1 MQQIIILTFLT
12 AVSSRARLI
21 DVHPS
26 YGTCHDD
33 YPNATSSSTF
43 DKLDIQPYPVP
54 FKERE
59 QLNISVQFTINEM
72 IPSGANITIEIL
84 SRMDSILPIKIPCY
98 KFQNG
103 HFSTSCE
110 FEADYLLD
118 KFSDLLCQDNQT
130 CSTPIQPG
138 VYGGEIPM
146 KYFIPELP
154 DFVAE
159 VVIPPT
165 LPDTWE
171 FRYLVHYEG
180 SIHSCF
186 YADIEIQE
194 PVYDQLAPNI
204 TTAKLEPNI
213 TLAYATTTTTT
224 PNSSTAIG
232 ATSLMMF
239 YTFSLLLV
247 HSLFVNK

>member
-1 MQQIIILTFLT
+1 MQQILIFL
-12 AVSSRARLI
+12 AAMSSGARLI

-43 DKLDIQPYPVP
+43 DKLHIHPHPVP

-59 QLNISVQFTINEM
+59 QLNISVQFTINEI

-84 SRMDSILPIKIPCY
+84 SRIDSILPIEIPCY

-103 HFSTSCE
+103 QFSTSCE
-110 FEADYLLD
+110 FEADYLLQ

-130 CSTPIQPG
+130 CSTPLQPG

>member
-1 MQQIIILTFLT
+1 MQQIIILTFLA

-59 QLNISVQFTINEM
+59 QLNISVQFTINEV

-130 CSTPIQPG
+130 CSTPLQPG

-146 KYFIPELP
+146 KYFIPDLP
-154 DFVAE
+154 DFWAE
-159 VVIPPT
+159 LMNLA

-186 YADIEIQE
+186 YADIEIQS
-194 PVYDQLAPNI
+194 VYHPLKPNI
-204 TTAKLEPNI
+204 TT
-213 TLAYATTTTTT
+213 TTTTRTTTTT
-224 PNSSTAIG
+224 PNSSTSMG
-232 ATSLMMF
+232 ASPIMMF
-239 YTFSLLLV
+239 YTFSLFHL
-247 HSLFVNK
+247 LFVNK